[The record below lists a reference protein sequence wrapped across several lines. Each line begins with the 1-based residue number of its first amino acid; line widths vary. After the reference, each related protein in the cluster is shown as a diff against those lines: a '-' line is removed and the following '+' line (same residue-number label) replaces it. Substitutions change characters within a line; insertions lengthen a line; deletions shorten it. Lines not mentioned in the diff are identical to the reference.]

1 MLTTSIMG
9 LARCPLQQIDALNRA
24 TMKQRFCDETGQVHC
39 FCAPRQIA
47 EVNPAT
53 KQRRHLCGVTDQDCR
68 LLLKMTPSQLLTL
81 VHVWVYLPIFYIYSL
96 IFTIIL

>member
-9 LARCPLQQIDALNRA
+9 QDRCPPRQQIDALNRA
-24 TMKQRFCDETGQVHC
+24 MMKQRLCDETGQVHC

-47 EVNPAT
+47 EANPAT
-53 KQRRHLCGVTDQDCR
+53 MQRRHLCSVTDQDCR

-81 VHVWVYLPIFYIYSL
+81 AHVWVYLPILHLFSYFY
-96 IFTIIL
+96 